1 MSSHSID
8 ADIKVKWAEGQS
20 AYSPATPE
28 ELLLI
33 AIDLLVRDRGSEAA
47 AKRHAASSNRCS
59 NATHRTRLLQSSQTR
74 AEQVEEALGVAFVQP
89 QDIGRALE
97 HAIPVHHGLTEG
109 RPFTTIDQKIT
120 PATKAMLL

>member
-8 ADIKVKWAEGQS
+8 ADIKVKWDEGQS

-47 AKRHAASSNRCS
+47 RS
-59 NATHRTRLLQSSQTR
+59 
-74 AEQVEEALGVAFVQP
+74 F
-89 QDIGRALE
+89 
-97 HAIPVHHGLTEG
+97 
-109 RPFTTIDQKIT
+109 IDQVFERYAHHDTISIG
-120 PATKAMLL
+120 PGGR